1 MILNLDKKSRL
12 WEGQEVRMLDK
23 KEKQEVIDKFK
34 LHENDT
40 GSVEVQIAILMTKL
54 KNYLILFK
62 NIKRNIS
69 SRRDNQNG

>member
-1 MILNLDKKSRL
+1 
-12 WEGQEVRMLDK
+12 MLDK